1 MERTIVI
8 QPYKLFSVGFMKG
21 YLITM
26 RPYLLFVSG
35 ITGIVGMSLGPDIIS
50 IKIILV
56 FLASFLSY
64 GFGQAV
70 TDCFQIDTDTFSS
83 PYRPLVQGLISKE
96 NVLIVSIIG
105 LTLCVSIFGYYNHLN
120 LLLGILAGIGLYTY
134 TYFKKK
140 WWAGPFYNSWI
151 VAVLFLMAFNI
162 HQPLWLEINF
172 ITLIYA
178 LIAVFFGYANFVLT
192 GYFKDISADRR
203 TGYNTMPVVY
213 GRKSAAIVSDLFAL
227 LTIAASILAI
237 VNSKI
242 DFTNFILWIIVLLYG
257 FGSFLTIISQIRLHY
272 VKTDEEAFAA
282 ISPVV
287 HSYILLLSSIAI
299 AQKVEWA
306 LPLILFYLCF
316 VFVMKSRPMKN
327 QV

>member
-1 MERTIVI
+1 MEGIIII
-8 QPYKLFSVGFMKG
+8 QPYKLFSIGFLKG
-21 YLITM
+21 YFITM

-64 GFGQAV
+64 GFGQAL
-70 TDCFQIDTDTFSS
+70 TDCFQIDTDTLSS
-83 PYRPLVQGLISKE
+83 PYRPLIQGLISRI

-105 LTLCVSIFGYYNHLN
+105 LVFCISIFGYYNILN
-120 LLLGILAGIGLYTY
+120 LLLGTLAGVGLYTY
-134 TYFKKK
+134 TYFKRK
-140 WWAGPFYNSWI
+140 WWSGPFYNSWI
-151 VAVLFLMAFNI
+151 VAILFLIAFNI
-162 HQPLWLEINF
+162 HKPIWSEINL
-172 ITLIYA
+172 TVLIYTLCA
-178 LIAVFFGYANFVLT
+178 LFFGYANFVLT

-203 TGYNTMPVVY
+203 TGYNTLPVVA
-213 GRKSAAIVSDLFAL
+213 GRNVAAFVSNIFAL

-237 VNSKI
+237 VSSNI
-242 DFTNFILWIIVLLYG
+242 DFTNPNSLLIVLFFGLG
-257 FGSFLTIISQIRLHY
+257 FFLTIISQFRIHR
-272 VKTDEEAFAA
+272 VITDEDAFTA

-299 AQKVEWA
+299 AQKIEWA
-306 LPLILFYLCF
+306 IHLILFYLCF